1 MRVILFLSFFLMFNG
16 FLTAQNNPVKWTF
29 EAEKVGDKEYEI
41 VATANIQSGWSVY
54 SQDMKSTDGPI
65 PTQIMIDKAN
75 NLKVVGDV
83 KEVGP
88 KKKEYDELFEME
100 LVKLSG
106 RTTFRQRVEVDGDV
120 DEVSGQI
127 TFMTCCA
134 SSCMPPK
141 DVAFAIPLD

>member
-1 MRVILFLSFFLMFNG
+1 MRVSLFLSFFLLTCG
-16 FLTAQNNPVKWTF
+16 FLTAQNSPVKWSF
-29 EAEKVGDKEYEI
+29 EAEKVGDQEYEI
-41 VATANIQSGWSVY
+41 IATADIQAGWSVY
-54 SQDMKSTDGPI
+54 SQDMESADGPI
-65 PTQIMIDKAN
+65 PTQIMIDKDN

-83 KEVGP
+83 KEIGR

-106 RTTFRQRVEVDGDV
+106 RTTFRQRVKIAGDL

-141 DVAFAIPLD
+141 DIAFAVPLD